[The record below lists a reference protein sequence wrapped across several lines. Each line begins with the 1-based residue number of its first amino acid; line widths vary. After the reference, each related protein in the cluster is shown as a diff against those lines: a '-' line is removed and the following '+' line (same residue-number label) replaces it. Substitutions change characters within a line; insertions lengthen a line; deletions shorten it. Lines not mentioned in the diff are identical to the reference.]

1 METANAKKVSKV
13 SKLLKFVWRWACE
26 INTGC
31 WHEKTLAGE
40 GCRLRGE
47 VSGLANERPWFTISA
62 SYLCGVKPI
71 FSTDFT
77 LGILGGGQLGKM
89 LLYDTRKL
97 DIRTRVLEPA
107 ADAPCSMGANVFQLG
122 SLMDYETVL
131 QFGRQCDV
139 LTIEIEHVNTEAL
152 HQLKKEGVV
161 VHPDPEALALIQDK
175 GLQKAFYKSN
185 NIPTSAFDLWSGKT
199 ELLAA
204 VTSGQQ
210 NLPFVWKSTRF
221 GYDGKGVKVIR
232 KQADLDNLPDTA
244 CISEA
249 LVAIDKELAVIA
261 SRNEAGEIRCFPACE
276 MVFHN
281 EANLVEQVFC
291 PSAAPAAL
299 LKQAEEIAKDLIEAF
314 GIGGLLAVEF
324 FVTETG
330 QLLVNEVAP
339 RPHNSGHFTI
349 EACYTSQYE
358 QHLRGILNLP
368 LGDPS
373 LKCPAVMVNLIG
385 EPGFS
390 GPVHY
395 AGADAVLEAAGAYL
409 HIYGK
414 RETRPYRKMGHITV
428 VRPTLAA
435 AQSVANQLQKTIKVV
450 SK

>member
-1 METANAKKVSKV
+1 M
-13 SKLLKFVWRWACE
+13 
-26 INTGC
+26 
-31 WHEKTLAGE
+31 
-40 GCRLRGE
+40 
-47 VSGLANERPWFTISA
+47 SGIANERQWFTVLLA
-62 SYLCGVKPI
+62 YLCGVKPI

-97 DIRTRVLEPA
+97 DIRTHVLEAA
-107 ADAPCSMGANVFQLG
+107 ADAPCSMGANLFELG
-122 SLMDYETVL
+122 SLMDYDTVL
-131 QFGRQCDV
+131 QFGRKCDV
-139 LTIEIEHVNTEAL
+139 LTIEIEHVNTDAL
-152 HQLKKEGVV
+152 RQLKKEGVV

-175 GLQKAFYKSN
+175 GLQKAFYLSN
-185 NIPTSAFDLWSGKT
+185 NIPTSAFSAWPGKT
-199 ELLAA
+199 DLLAA
-204 VTSGQQ
+204 VQNGQQ
-210 NLPFVWKSTRF
+210 SLPFVWKSTRF

-232 KQADLDNLPDTA
+232 KATDLESLPDTP
-244 CISEA
+244 CIAEA
-249 LVAIDKELAVIA
+249 LVDIDKELAVVA
-261 SRNEAGEIRCFPACE
+261 SRNEQGEIRCFPACE
-276 MVFHN
+276 MVFHG

-291 PSAAPAAL
+291 PSAAPAKL
-299 LKQAEEIAKDLIEAF
+299 LKEAEDIATGLIEAL
-314 GIGGLLAVEF
+314 GICGLLAVEF

-368 LGDPS
+368 LGDPG

-390 GPVHY
+390 GPVFY
-395 AGADAVLEAAGAYL
+395 AGAEAVLAAAGAYL
-409 HIYGK
+409 HVYGK

-428 VRPTLAA
+428 VRPTLEA
-435 AQSVANQLQKTIKVV
+435 AQSVADQLQKTLKVI